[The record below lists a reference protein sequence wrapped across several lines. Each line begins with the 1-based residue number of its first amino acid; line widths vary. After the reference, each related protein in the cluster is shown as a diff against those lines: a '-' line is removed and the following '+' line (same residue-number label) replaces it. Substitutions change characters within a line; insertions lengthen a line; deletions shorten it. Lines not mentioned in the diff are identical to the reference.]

1 MDRGVP
7 RQLRDRLP
15 LLLVGDRLAWIPG
28 ITIDNAFQVSPG
40 DRAWIAE
47 IEPQ

>member
-1 MDRGVP
+1 
-7 RQLRDRLP
+7 LP
-15 LLLVGDRLAWIPG
+15 LLVVGERLAWIPG
-28 ITIDNAFQVSPG
+28 IAIDNAFQVSPG